1 MICAPSSCL
10 KFLFDWINT
19 QKNHLLSAGFELTN
33 PIREVFSEDMNQLIK
48 RNFEPDYDM
57 RKNLPKT
64 RGIEAKT
71 NTAPMQRGL
80 LIDEEGN
87 IAERIASSLPN
98 PTDIFKITVK
108 IELSDD
114 EES

>member
-1 MICAPSSCL
+1 MAVKVKDKGATISSPTRTITADAVHIENS
-10 KFLFDWINT
+10 LF
-19 QKNHLLSAGFELTN
+19 
-33 PIREVFSEDMNQLIK
+33 
-48 RNFEPDYDM
+48 
-57 RKNLPKT
+57 
-64 RGIEAKT
+64 
-71 NTAPMQRGL
+71 
-80 LIDEEGN
+80 IDEEGN